1 MFESQ
6 SSLAKLE
13 QILANCE
20 SIERGFR
27 ALQEKLDAMPESDF
41 AAKMRDGN
49 RDSLAKAEQQVRIAR
64 DAVKR
69 ERSRTGQA
77 FPLA

>member
-1 MFESQ
+1 M
-6 SSLAKLE
+6 
-13 QILANCE
+13 
-20 SIERGFR
+20 
-27 ALQEKLDAMPESDF
+27 QEKLDAMPESDF